1 MKQYFENEKD
11 ALELGIQTRSQEDQ
25 QTMKLLTV
33 RRDNDGEKMLTEES
47 QTENKELTREE
58 IRKLMEEEKRMGL
71 STRCE
76 WCPENIFCSAYLLH
90 VKKKPDEIPRCNDLF
105 SGR

>member
-1 MKQYFENEKD
+1 MKQYFENELD
-11 ALELGIQTRSQEDQ
+11 VLDLDIQTNSKENQ

-33 RRDNDGEKMLTEES
+33 RRDNDGEKALTEVNES
-47 QTENKELTREE
+47 EEKKLTGDE
-58 IRKLMEEEKRMGL
+58 IRKLMQEEKRMGL

-76 WCPENIFCSAYLLH
+76 WCPENIFCTAYLLH
-90 VKKKPDEIPRCNDLF
+90 VKKKPDEIPRCTDLF

>member
-1 MKQYFENEKD
+1 MKQYFENESD
-11 ALELGIQTRSQEDQ
+11 VLNLGIQENSARNQ
-25 QTMKLLTV
+25 QTMKLLAV
-33 RRDNDGEKMLTEES
+33 RRDNDGEKMLTVES
-47 QTENKELTREE
+47 QTEEKVLSREE
-58 IRKLMEEEKRMGL
+58 IRRIMEEEKRMGL

-90 VKKKPDEIPRCNDLF
+90 VKKKPDEIPRCDDLF

>member
-1 MKQYFENEKD
+1 MKQYFENESD
-11 ALELGIQTRSQEDQ
+11 VLNLGIQENSERNQ
-25 QTMKLLTV
+25 QTMKLLAV
-33 RRDNDGEKMLTEES
+33 RRDNDGEKMLTVES
-47 QTENKELTREE
+47 QTEEKVLSREE
-58 IRKLMEEEKRMGL
+58 IRRIMEEEKRMGL

-90 VKKKPDEIPRCNDLF
+90 VKKKPDEIPRCDDLF